1 MKTSIPIIRS
11 RELEAFIPGDGRERE
26 FLLTPAF
33 QAHVVAILL
42 NMLAAV
48 ISTINFCGGPCVHH
62 RHCIVVAMVEVVIV
76 VALVEMIKIGGGVT
90 EQKITF

>member
-1 MKTSIPIIRS
+1 MLS
-11 RELEAFIPGDGRERE
+11 LEAFIPGDGRERE

-76 VALVEMIKIGGGVT
+76 VALVEVIKIGGGVT

>member
-11 RELEAFIPGDGRERE
+11 RELEAFIPGDGRERD

-76 VALVEMIKIGGGVT
+76 VALVEVIKIGGGVT

>member
-48 ISTINFCGGPCVHH
+48 IFTINFCGGPCVHH

-76 VALVEMIKIGGGVT
+76 VALVEVIKIAGGV
-90 EQKITF
+90 

>member
-62 RHCIVVAMVEVVIV
+62 RHCIVVPMVEVVIV
-76 VALVEMIKIGGGVT
+76 VALVEVIKIGDGVT
-90 EQKITF
+90 EEKITF

>member
-76 VALVEMIKIGGGVT
+76 VALVEVIKIGGGVT

>member
-11 RELEAFIPGDGRERE
+11 PELKAFIPGDGRERE

>member
-1 MKTSIPIIRS
+1 MKTSIPIIWS
-11 RELEAFIPGDGRERE
+11 RELEALIPGDGRERE

-76 VALVEMIKIGGGVT
+76 VALVEVIKIGGGVT